1 MAAVD
6 PAGGQAYW
14 FGGLPFQGLTRAS
27 IDSGGMAY
35 WFGGMPNQYLFP
47 AVVGSIRKT
56 HNGLAIASVKTING
70 LAVASINT
78 WNGAA

>member
-27 IDSGGMAY
+27 LDSGGMAY
-35 WFGGMPNQYLFP
+35 WFGGAPNQYLFP
-47 AVVGSIRKT
+47 ASGGALKTYNGLARVSIKT
-56 HNGLAIASVKTING
+56 FNGLAIASTKTING
-70 LAVASINT
+70 LT
-78 WNGAA
+78 L